1 MGKLFGQIF
10 KEDIRA
16 SLPWMIAP
24 PLLSLLGLF
33 IYETTGASPFALIVF
48 VTMTLMVAAPLI
60 CLVTL
65 TGNDNERFYGKKAAF
80 YTSLPLNSKQVT
92 GARFL
97 NFVIVGLILGL
108 LTILNMVFFT
118 ISDRGTLS
126 LVEFIKYAMSNIDPF
141 IAGYIG
147 KYLGVVALY
156 SLVFILQIMAA
167 NTLGASRPF
176 KAMGKAARPLIF
188 VVIFIGQ
195 IMTYTRLLGIFLDH
209 NPANIE
215 EYTRT
220 LETGDVVTITNIS
233 WHSFWVAALVL
244 IISALIYFAIIN
256 YFHKEKISV
265 E

>member
-1 MGKLFGQIF
+1 MGKLFRQIF
-10 KEDIRA
+10 KEDIKSVIA
-16 SLPWMIAP
+16 WMLAP
-24 PLLSLLGLF
+24 PILSLIGLF
-33 IYETTGASPFALIVF
+33 IYKTTGARPFALLVF
-48 VTMTLMVAAPLI
+48 ITMTLMAAAPLV

-65 TGNDNERFYGKKAAF
+65 TGNDNERFYGKKASF
-80 YTSLPLNSKQVT
+80 YTSLPLKSQEVT

-97 NFVIVGLILGL
+97 NFVLAGLILGV
-108 LTILNMVFFT
+108 LTILNMLFFI
-118 ISDRGTLS
+118 ISDTGTLS

-147 KYLGVVALY
+147 KYLAVVTLY
-156 SLVFILQIMAA
+156 CLVFILQIMAA

-176 KAMGKAARPLIF
+176 KALGKAARPLIF
-188 VVIFIGQ
+188 VVVFIGQ
-195 IMTYTRLLGIFLDH
+195 IMVYTRLLGLFLDH

-220 LETGDVVTITNIS
+220 LQNGNIVTITNIS
-233 WHSFWVAALVL
+233 WHSFAVASIVL
-244 IISALIYFAIIN
+244 IVTALIYFLVIN

>member
-1 MGKLFGQIF
+1 MGKLFRQIF
-10 KEDIRA
+10 KEDIKDTI
-16 SLPWMIAP
+16 LWMLAP
-24 PLLSLLGLF
+24 PILSLLGLF
-33 IYETTGASPFALIVF
+33 IYKTTGARPFALLVF
-48 VTMTLMVAAPLI
+48 ITMTLMAAAPLV

-80 YTSLPLNSKQVT
+80 YTALPLRSKDVT

-97 NFVIVGLILGL
+97 NFLILGL
-108 LTILNMVFFT
+108 IFGVLTILNMVFFT
-118 ISDRGTLS
+118 ISDTGTLS

-147 KYLGVVALY
+147 KYLVVATLY
-156 SLVFILQIMAA
+156 CLVFVLQIMAA

-176 KAMGKAARPLIF
+176 NVMGKAARPLIF
-188 VVIFIGQ
+188 VVAFIGQ
-195 IMTYTRLLGIFLDH
+195 IMAYTRLLGIFLDH

-220 LETGDVVTITNIS
+220 LQDGSIVTITNIS
-233 WHSFWVAALVL
+233 WHSFAVASIVL
-244 IISALIYFAIIN
+244 IATALIYFLVIN

>member
-1 MGKLFGQIF
+1 MGKLFRQIF
-10 KEDIRA
+10 KEDIKDTI
-16 SLPWMIAP
+16 LWMLAP
-24 PLLSLLGLF
+24 PILSLLGLF
-33 IYETTGASPFALIVF
+33 IYKTTGARPFALLVF
-48 VTMTLMVAAPLI
+48 ITMTLMAAAPLV

-80 YTSLPLNSKQVT
+80 YTALPLRSREVT

-97 NFVIVGLILGL
+97 NFLILGL
-108 LTILNMVFFT
+108 IFGILTILNMVFFT
-118 ISDRGTLS
+118 ISDTGTLS

-147 KYLGVVALY
+147 KYLVVATLY

-188 VVIFIGQ
+188 VVAFIGQ
-195 IMTYTRLLGIFLDH
+195 IMAYTRLLGIFLDH

-220 LETGDVVTITNIS
+220 LQNGDIVTITNIS
-233 WHSFWVAALVL
+233 WHSFAVASIVL
-244 IISALIYFAIIN
+244 IVTAIIYLLVIN